1 MDVSNFILTGCRQGI
16 LTVSRWINNDLQP
29 ELKIETNSPINCVKI
44 HNYYAISGHQDG
56 STRVYNSTTGTELS
70 RYQLPRNLQV
80 DFLTISKRA
89 NKMVIFGHNHFQ
101 VVDLKDGKLKFES
114 DISARAAEISA
125 IDSGNLIFQLKLES
139 LATHLL
145 KIQSLSLCVIHNVER
160 RNKDFEY
167 EQRKN
172 QIACK

>member
-16 LTVSRWINNDLQP
+16 LTVSRWTNQDLQP
-29 ELKIETNSPINCVKI
+29 ELKIETKSPINCVKI

-80 DFLTISKRA
+80 DFITISKRA

-125 IDSGNLIFQLKLES
+125 VDSGNYFKR
-139 LATHLL
+139 
-145 KIQSLSLCVIHNVER
+145 LSLEESSINFV
-160 RNKDFEY
+160 K
-167 EQRKN
+167 
-172 QIACK
+172 

>member
-1 MDVSNFILTGCRQGI
+1 MLAEFYPGIPNYSRIESMDVSNFILTGCRQGI
-16 LTVSRWINNDLQP
+16 LTISRWTNEGDLQP
-29 ELKIETNSPINCVKI
+29 EIKIETKSPINCVKI

-89 NKMVIFGHNHFQ
+89 NKMAIFGHNHYQ

-125 IDSGNLIFQLKLES
+125 IDSGNYLQ
-139 LATHLL
+139 
-145 KIQSLSLCVIHNVER
+145 
-160 RNKDFEY
+160 
-167 EQRKN
+167 
-172 QIACK
+172 